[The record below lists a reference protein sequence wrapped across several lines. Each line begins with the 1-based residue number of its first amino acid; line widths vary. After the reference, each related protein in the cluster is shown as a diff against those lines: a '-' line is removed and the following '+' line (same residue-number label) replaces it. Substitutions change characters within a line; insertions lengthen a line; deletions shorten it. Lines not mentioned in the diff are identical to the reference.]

1 MTNTYLFSWHI
12 HVPKNI
18 LKKPKVTKSHSNC
31 ITNKFPF
38 PLNWNFYKYAFSLP
52 LALRWKIQGLVL
64 SLYPLPRVQSFLEFL
79 HFSGSRRLTSSAC
92 SELAVLGEESPVR
105 EKMFH
110 TTGTY
115 TLNKITAM
123 AISLTARATVWL
135 ILGRVLTLHSYVPA
149 SRASV
154 ELITNVQS
162 SARIRGLKQYC
173 QNILCSK
180 ATIGGN
186 ELVFCLCDLQSDSPI
201 RAILKT
207 TSTYFCKSIEI
218 SKKFAK
224 HLGFP
229 LFVEIKFSR
238 FNLTWRT
245 AAKEVNL
252 QHALQDKLFIVGQQS
267 SEKCARFSSSG
278 CYLRNPPH
286 PTTLLSEVI
295 VWKFRPAHTVYISV
309 WHCQHF
315 LRLPC

>member
-1 MTNTYLFSWHI
+1 MEDTGPGPVPISASKSSKFSWVFAFFWFSSIDLICLLRTRGSWWGESCERKNVSHNWNLYFKQN
-12 HVPKNI
+12 HRHGHLFDGEGNGVADLGQGVDAALVRPRVPGLCRADHQRPVIRSDSRPEII
-18 LKKPKVTKSHSNC
+18 LPKYFVLKSH
-31 ITNKFPF
+31 
-38 PLNWNFYKYAFSLP
+38 Y
-52 LALRWKIQGLVL
+52 RWLW
-64 SLYPLPRVQSFLEFL
+64 
-79 HFSGSRRLTSSAC
+79 A
-92 SELAVLGEESPVR
+92 
-105 EKMFH
+105 
-110 TTGTY
+110 
-115 TLNKITAM
+115 
-123 AISLTARATVWL
+123 
-135 ILGRVLTLHSYVPA
+135 
-149 SRASV
+149 
-154 ELITNVQS
+154 
-162 SARIRGLKQYC
+162 
-173 QNILCSK
+173 
-180 ATIGGN
+180 
-186 ELVFCLCDLQSDSPI
+186 CLCDLQSDGLI